1 MFVTISIALLALTAL
16 VMLTLRLTRPS
27 FGYHWLIAA
36 GGAFITW
43 VTLLYIGLTLPIS
56 IEISAWGL
64 GTVYPN
70 SIFLIA
76 DQISWPF
83 ALGLG
88 TLILATLL
96 TDVVRAYDLEWSN
109 WASSLILT
117 SFGLIGVFSGNLL
130 TFILAWM
137 AFDLIGIIILLSQL
151 QSGSSRR
158 RAVVIFFSHLLGTA
172 CLLIAGVIS
181 VNDNNSVLL
190 ERASPGAILFVILA
204 AGFRLGAISVDSLR
218 VENPAKRRSLGTVMS
233 LASAAIVLVFLVRV
247 ASVLESVELGIN
259 TWGILF
265 ALMGFLSLL
274 SAAAWLLAK
283 DEMDGRHAWI
293 TGVSAIIMAATLRAQ
308 PEAGMA
314 WGIALMFIGGL
325 IFLAS
330 VRDRFSMWITLLG
343 LVGISTLPFTPAWNG
358 LVLFNWPIS
367 LPLILYFVAIVFL
380 VWGFARHSTQIKQEP
395 PGLERWIKF
404 VYPMGLL
411 LLPIVQIGLG
421 WVYRPAI
428 NEVPIMGWIL
438 GALICVLAFLGFFW
452 QQRGGKVPHSI
463 ADRLNALISLDW
475 LYFILKI
482 IFNYL
487 SRFIFFISNVL
498 EGEGGLLWVLLWIVL
513 FLAILLIGLGT

>member
-1 MFVTISIALLALTAL
+1 MFVTISIALLALTVL
-16 VMLTLRLTRPS
+16 VMFVLRLTRPN

-43 VTLLYIGLTLPIS
+43 IVLLYIGLTLPIS
-56 IEISAWGL
+56 LEISAWSL

-70 SIFLIA
+70 SIILIA
-76 DQISWPF
+76 DRISWPF

-109 WASSLILT
+109 WASSLLVT
-117 SFGLIGVFSGNLL
+117 SFGMLSIFSGNLL
-130 TFILAWM
+130 TFILTWM
-137 AFDLIGIIILLSQL
+137 AFDLIGIVILLSQL
-151 QSGSSRR
+151 QADSSRR
-158 RAVVIFFSHLLGTA
+158 RAVVIFFAHLLGTA

-181 VNDNNSVLL
+181 VNENNSFLF
-190 ERASPGAILFVILA
+190 ERASPGATLFIVLA
-204 AGFRLGAISVDSLR
+204 AGFRLGSISVDSLR
-218 VENPAKRRSLGTVMS
+218 VENPSYRRSLGTVMS
-233 LASAAIVLVFLVRV
+233 LVSAGIVLVFLVRV
-247 ASVLESVELGIN
+247 ASALESVELAIN
-259 TWGILF
+259 TWGLLF
-265 ALMGFLSLL
+265 TLVGFLSLL

-283 DEMDGRHAWI
+283 DEMGGRHAWI
-293 TGVSAIIMAATLRAQ
+293 SGISAIVMAATLRSQ
-308 PEAGMA
+308 PEAGMS
-314 WGIALMFIGGL
+314 WGLALLFTGGL

-330 VRDRFSMWITLLG
+330 VRDRFTMWITLLG
-343 LVGISTLPFTPAWNG
+343 VVGISTLPFTPAWNG
-358 LVLFNWPIS
+358 LGLFDTPLN
-367 LPLILYFVAIVFL
+367 LALILYFVAIVFL
-380 VWGFARHSTQIKQEP
+380 VWGFARHSKQIKPEP
-395 PGLERWIKF
+395 AGLERWIKV

-421 WVYRPAI
+421 WIYRPAV

-452 QQRGGKVPHSI
+452 QLRGGKVPASI
-463 ADRLNALISLDW
+463 ADRLNAFLSLDW
-475 LYFILKI
+475 LYFILRI
-482 IFNYL
+482 IFDYF